1 MKPHHSTRQNNI
13 FYSATN
19 GDRCNSGREKE
30 KNKQIGN
37 TEKKEKKVYR
47 IREQKRK
54 KKNIK

>member
-1 MKPHHSTRQNNI
+1 MLYGTT

-19 GDRCNSGREKE
+19 WDRCNSGREKE